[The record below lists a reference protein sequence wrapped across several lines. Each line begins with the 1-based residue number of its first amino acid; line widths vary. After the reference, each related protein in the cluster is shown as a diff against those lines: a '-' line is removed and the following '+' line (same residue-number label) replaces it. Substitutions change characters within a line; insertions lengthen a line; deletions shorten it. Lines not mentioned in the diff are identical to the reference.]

1 MGKLHLVRRTGNTL
15 VRRIICYVVAIIISL
30 CIGAI
35 LLASLDINP
44 FNYYKDMLTIGLIGN
59 KYAYK
64 SIEGFLKVFV
74 PLLMV
79 SLALALSFKMRFW
92 NIGGEG
98 EFLIGAMCAAAVAFT
113 CGDLPQPVVLLL
125 MCLAAIISSG
135 LIGLAIAFLKCR
147 FNTNETLVTL
157 MINYI
162 VLYAVKYFGETK
174 ADWNFFLRTDSE
186 RPLFAK
192 FPDNAAMPGI
202 KIGNFNLLY
211 SVIFTLLLTVIIY
224 VYLKYT
230 KQGYE
235 IAVVGDS
242 ADTAKY
248 AGMKVRTVIL
258 RTMFLSS
265 ALIGLAGAFS
275 ASASAT
281 VSSSMTNSV
290 GWTGIVVA
298 WLSKLSI
305 PGILVTSFL
314 ISILQYGCQAASMSY
329 PEIDRNFAD
338 LLQGI
343 ILFAVL
349 VSDFIVTFK
358 VVMRKEASNA

>member
-1 MGKLHLVRRTGNTL
+1 MNKYHLVRRTGNSL
-15 VRRIICYVVAIIISL
+15 GRRIVCYLIAVIVSMG
-30 CIGAI
+30 IGAI
-35 LLASLDINP
+35 LLAALGINP
-44 FNYYKDMLTIGLIGN
+44 LSYYRDMLTIGLIGN
-59 KYAYK
+59 RYAYK
-64 SIEGFLKVFV
+64 SIEGFLKIFV

-98 EFLIGAMCAAAVAFT
+98 EFLIGGMCAAAVAFNF
-113 CGDLPQPVVLLL
+113 GSLPQPVLLLL
-125 MCLAAIISSG
+125 MFLAAIISSG
-135 LIGLAIAFLKCR
+135 LVGLAVAFLKCK
-147 FNTNETLVTL
+147 FNTNETLITL

-162 VLYAVKYFGETK
+162 VLYYVKFFGETK
-174 ADWNFFLRTDSE
+174 APWNFFLRADSE

-192 FPDNAAMPGI
+192 FPENAEMPGI
-202 KIGNFNLLY
+202 MLGSFKLLY
-211 SVIFTLLLTVIIY
+211 SVIFSLLLTGIIY

-242 ADTAKY
+242 SDTARY
-248 AGMKVRTVIL
+248 AGIKVRKVIL
-258 RTMFLSS
+258 RTMFLSA

-281 VSSSMTNSV
+281 VSSSMTNNA

-314 ISILQYGCQAASMSY
+314 ISILQYGCQAASTSY
-329 PEIDRNFAD
+329 PAIDHNFAD

-349 VSDFIVTFK
+349 VSDFAVTFK
-358 VVMRKEASNA
+358 IVKRKEA